1 MFLVTSGNKWLTY
14 KCFPFSGGEV
24 SVKLDPEETSFIH
37 YPSYPFDIKAH
48 ITSPSQIM
56 ELCLLV
62 DALRQSYGN
71 MNISLDCPYLPY
83 ARQDRVCAQGE
94 SLSLKVFANII
105 NSLNFKTVT
114 VSDVHSDV
122 SLALINNVRN
132 IPVEYILSPY
142 LRDFYKI
149 VKPIL
154 VAPDAG
160 SIKKVLKV
168 AQKFNLEMV
177 RADKIRNVET
187 GEIKDTVVYTDH
199 LGKQSVLVVDDICDG
214 GRTFIE
220 LGKELK
226 TKTNGNLSLYVTH
239 GIFSKGLDE
248 LLVYYDKIYCPY
260 VFPNVTPHERLI
272 RQ

>member
-1 MFLVTSGNKWLTY
+1 MFIITNRNNWLKY

-24 SVKLDPEETSFIH
+24 SVKLDPEETSFVYNIN
-37 YPSYPFDIKAH
+37 YPFHIKAH

-71 MNISLDCPYLPY
+71 MDINLDCPYLPY

-94 SLSLKVFANII
+94 SLSLKVFANIL
-105 NSLNFKTVT
+105 NALNFKTVT
-114 VSDVHSDV
+114 VADVHSDV
-122 SLALINNVRN
+122 ALALINNVRN
-132 IPVEYILSPY
+132 IPVEVTI
-142 LRDFYKI
+142 RRFDDIFTGN
-149 VKPIL
+149 PIL

-168 AQKFNLEMV
+168 AQKCNLVMA
-177 RADKIRNVET
+177 RADKIRDVET
-187 GEIKDTVVYTDH
+187 GDIIDTVVYN
-199 LGKQSVLVVDDICDG
+199 LPSNKPVLVIDDICDG

-220 LGKELK
+220 LAKAMQER
-226 TKTNGNLSLYVTH
+226 TAQPLSLYVTH

-260 VFPNVTPHERLI
+260 VFPHVSPNERLI

>member
-1 MFLVTSGNKWLTY
+1 MFLVTNGTNWLKY

-24 SVKLDPEETSFIH
+24 SVKLDPEETSFVYNIK
-37 YPSYPFDIKAH
+37 YPFHIKAH

-71 MNISLDCPYLPY
+71 MDINLDCPYLPY

-94 SLSLKVFANII
+94 SLSLKVFANIL
-105 NSLNFKTVT
+105 NALNFKTVT
-114 VSDVHSDV
+114 VYDVHSDV
-122 SLALINNVRN
+122 ALALINNVRN
-132 IPVEYILSPY
+132 VPVEYILSPY

-177 RADKIRNVET
+177 RADKIRDVET
-187 GEIKDTVVYTDH
+187 GDIIETVVYN
-199 LGKQSVLVVDDICDG
+199 LPMNRPVLVVDDICDG

-220 LGKELK
+220 LGKAMQER
-226 TKTNGNLSLYVTH
+226 TAQPLSLYVTH

-260 VFPNVTPHERLI
+260 VFPHVSPNERLI

>member
-1 MFLVTSGNKWLTY
+1 MFLVTNKNNWLKY

-24 SVKLDPEETSFIH
+24 SVKLDEDETGFVHDPMS
-37 YPSYPFDIKAH
+37 PFYIKAH

-62 DALRQSYGN
+62 DALRRSYGDVN
-71 MNISLDCPYLPY
+71 MHLHCPYVPY
-83 ARQDRVCAQGE
+83 ARQDRVCAPGE
-94 SLSLKVFANII
+94 ALSIKVFADIL
-105 NSLNFKTVT
+105 NSLHFKSVK
-114 VSDVHSDV
+114 VNDVHSDV
-122 SLALINNVRN
+122 SLALINNVTN
-132 IPVEYILSPY
+132 IPAEVNLTPY
-142 LRDFYKI
+142 LPSIYKYS
-149 VKPIL
+149 KPVL

-168 AQKFNLEMV
+168 AQTHNFEMV
-177 RADKIRNVET
+177 RADKIRDVET

-248 LLVYYDKIYCPY
+248 LLVYYDRIYCPY
-260 VFPNVTPHERLI
+260 VFPHVSPNERLI
-272 RQ
+272 R